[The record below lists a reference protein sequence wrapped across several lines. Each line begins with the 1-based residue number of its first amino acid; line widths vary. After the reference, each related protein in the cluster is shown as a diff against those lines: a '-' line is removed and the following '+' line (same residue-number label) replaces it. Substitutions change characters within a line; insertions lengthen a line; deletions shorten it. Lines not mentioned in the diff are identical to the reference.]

1 MGMGQTVLSNTAVQ
15 YSWAIQLGNRQPVA
29 TCNQL
34 QLIAQLGSA
43 RPQCS
48 PRHPLHKPLHPHT
61 HMDLEGR
68 RFESEVMRAF
78 LPFTYV
84 CNLSSSFCH
93 QCVGTCMCALWK
105 RIEVVHER
113 GIDEEGGFAVRWQG
127 LFSDMTVS
135 TKILPPPQSTKSRNS
150 NSSGRIQIK
159 SKSQFKFEPRG
170 TEESKFLHLVDLGG
184 VAMSVESI
192 IHISRYKF
200 RDVTGSTE
208 IATPTIHQ
216 IQNLDSS
223 VSRGTNSKWDFDLNW
238 ICTKIFEFLD

>member
-135 TKILPPPQSTKSRNS
+135 TNYYPPPNPPNPETQIPRDEFKLNPNLNS
-150 NSSGRIQIK
+150 NLNREVPKNPSFSIWWI
-159 SKSQFKFEPRG
+159 
-170 TEESKFLHLVDLGG
+170 LG
-184 VAMSVESI
+184 V
-192 IHISRYKF
+192 
-200 RDVTGSTE
+200 
-208 IATPTIHQ
+208 
-216 IQNLDSS
+216 
-223 VSRGTNSKWDFDLNW
+223 
-238 ICTKIFEFLD
+238 